1 MKIKSFLPSKI
12 IACMECFGL
21 YVTLVYLFVEL
32 KPEKH
37 EAVIYLCFLYG
48 VICLG
53 LTVIFYNLRR
63 VYFYREKCV
72 LHFGKYSKTISWDE
86 FEVKRIV
93 QFKKDTWHEICFSL
107 YPGIDEHNMDYFHPF
122 TIVIITLEDGYY
134 WADGLFMKRE
144 DIVPVMEDYGIQFT
158 ERK

>member
-48 VICLG
+48 VTVSYTH
-53 LTVIFYNLRR
+53 LTLPTTPYV
-63 VYFYREKCV
+63 
-72 LHFGKYSKTISWDE
+72 
-86 FEVKRIV
+86 
-93 QFKKDTWHEICFSL
+93 
-107 YPGIDEHNMDYFHPF
+107 
-122 TIVIITLEDGYY
+122 
-134 WADGLFMKRE
+134 
-144 DIVPVMEDYGIQFT
+144 
-158 ERK
+158 

>member
-63 VYFYREKCV
+63 VYFYVKN
-72 LHFGKYSKTISWDE
+72 TI
-86 FEVKRIV
+86 KI
-93 QFKKDTWHEICFSL
+93 
-107 YPGIDEHNMDYFHPF
+107 
-122 TIVIITLEDGYY
+122 
-134 WADGLFMKRE
+134 
-144 DIVPVMEDYGIQFT
+144 
-158 ERK
+158 

>member
-72 LHFGKYSKTISWDE
+72 LRFTSNSS
-86 FEVKRIV
+86 
-93 QFKKDTWHEICFSL
+93 HEI
-107 YPGIDEHNMDYFHPF
+107 
-122 TIVIITLEDGYY
+122 VLEN
-134 WADGLFMKRE
+134 
-144 DIVPVMEDYGIQFT
+144 IQKQF
-158 ERK
+158 RGMNLK

>member
-1 MKIKSFLPSKI
+1 MKIKSFLTSKI

-93 QFKKDTWHEICFSL
+93 Q
-107 YPGIDEHNMDYFHPF
+107 YNMDYFHPF

-134 WADGLFMKRE
+134 WADGLFMKSE
-144 DIVPVMEDYGIQFT
+144 DIVPVLEDYGIQFT

>member
-21 YVTLVYLFVEL
+21 YVTLVYLLVEL

-72 LHFGKYSKTISWDE
+72 LHFGKYSKTISWDAYSA
-86 FEVKRIV
+86 R
-93 QFKKDTWHEICFSL
+93 TA
-107 YPGIDEHNMDYFHPF
+107 HPF
-122 TIVIITLEDGYY
+122 QRNGAPFRFKLSKAQQVD
-134 WADGLFMKRE
+134 
-144 DIVPVMEDYGIQFT
+144 
-158 ERK
+158 

>member
-21 YVTLVYLFVEL
+21 YVTLVYLLVEL

-107 YPGIDEHNMDYFHPF
+107 YPGIDEHNMDYNN
-122 TIVIITLEDGYY
+122 VGRWLLLG
-134 WADGLFMKRE
+134 
-144 DIVPVMEDYGIQFT
+144 
-158 ERK
+158 

>member
-48 VICLG
+48 VICLVQIPAH
-53 LTVIFYNLRR
+53 LTTHSA
-63 VYFYREKCV
+63 K
-72 LHFGKYSKTISWDE
+72 S
-86 FEVKRIV
+86 
-93 QFKKDTWHEICFSL
+93 
-107 YPGIDEHNMDYFHPF
+107 
-122 TIVIITLEDGYY
+122 
-134 WADGLFMKRE
+134 
-144 DIVPVMEDYGIQFT
+144 
-158 ERK
+158 